1 MPRERVA
8 RAGMPMAS
16 ALRGEWCC
24 LCGPRDPA
32 EKQGMKM
39 PGCQKSMRIP
49 SLRKGNCSRFW
60 FKCIGRDS
68 FFLNVNGILNWSVF
82 DYVICLLGSRAYIY
96 IYMCVFFGWC
106 REGHGG
112 WLWRSSIAR
121 NFMGMQTMRCF
132 LFGRYLK
139 PILKHRACQ
148 RLFLRMP

>member
-60 FKCIGRDS
+60 FKWIGRDS
-68 FFLNVNGILNWSVF
+68 FFWMLMEFWIDL
-82 DYVICLLGSRAYIY
+82 CLIMWFVYWEVVLIY
-96 IYMCVFFGWC
+96 IYVCVFFGWC

-148 RLFLRMP
+148 RLSLRMP